1 MYRIVLAEDH
11 ALVREGIKKI
21 VEDFADLQVVG
32 EVGDGL
38 QLLELLKTL
47 TADMVI
53 LDISMP
59 KMSGIEAAK
68 EIKRRYPQV
77 KVLILTMHKKKEY
90 LNDAI
95 AAGVDGYLLKED
107 VAKELGSAIDK
118 IRQGQT
124 YISPLLSNEMTSLF
138 VQSRRVV
145 PEKPEE
151 PLTPREIE
159 IIKLI
164 AEGKSSR
171 EIADP
176 AILEFPHHPES
187 PDQNYAQV
195 KPEEEYRS
203 GEIRH
208 PDGLYPR
215 RRALTGARGLRRN
228 SCCNY
233 LILIQ
238 YYHVC

>member
-32 EVGDGL
+32 EAGDGL

-47 TADMVI
+47 SADLVI

-59 KMSGIEAAK
+59 KMPGIEVAK
-68 EIKRRYPQV
+68 EIKRSYPRV
-77 KVLILTMHKKKEY
+77 KVLILTMHKMKEY

-107 VAKELGSAIDK
+107 LAKELGSAISK
-118 IRQGQT
+118 IRQGMI
-124 YISPLLSNEMTSLF
+124 YISTLLSNEMTSLF
-138 VQSRRVV
+138 VQSRRLA
-145 PEKPEE
+145 PERPVE

-171 EIADP
+171 EIAALLFLSFRTIQNHRTRIMRKLNLKKNTDLVKYAIQMGFIP
-176 AILEFPHHPES
+176 A
-187 PDQNYAQV
+187 
-195 KPEEEYRS
+195 S
-203 GEIRH
+203 G
-208 PDGLYPR
+208 
-215 RRALTGARGLRRN
+215 
-228 SCCNY
+228 
-233 LILIQ
+233 
-238 YYHVC
+238 V

>member
-32 EVGDGL
+32 EAGDGL
-38 QLLELLKTL
+38 ELLELLKTL
-47 TADMVI
+47 SADLVI

-59 KMSGIEAAK
+59 RMPGIEVAK
-68 EIKRRYPQV
+68 EIKRSYPQV
-77 KVLILTMHKKKEY
+77 KVLILTMHRMKEY

-107 VAKELGSAIDK
+107 VAKELGSAISK
-118 IRQGQT
+118 IRQGMP
-124 YISPLLSNEMTSLF
+124 YISTLLSNEMTSLF

-145 PEKPEE
+145 PERPAE

-171 EIADP
+171 EIAALLFLSFRTIQNHRTRIMRKLNLKKNTDLVKYAIQIGLIP
-176 AILEFPHHPES
+176 A
-187 PDQNYAQV
+187 
-195 KPEEEYRS
+195 S
-203 GEIRH
+203 G
-208 PDGLYPR
+208 
-215 RRALTGARGLRRN
+215 
-228 SCCNY
+228 
-233 LILIQ
+233 
-238 YYHVC
+238 V

>member
-1 MYRIVLAEDH
+1 MYRILLAEDH

-21 VEDFADLQVVG
+21 LEDFADLEVVG

-47 TADMVI
+47 TTDMVI

-59 KMSGIEAAK
+59 RMPGIEAAK

-95 AAGVDGYLLKED
+95 GAGADGYLLKED
-107 VAKELGSAIDK
+107 LAKELGSAIDK
-118 IRQGQT
+118 IRQGT
-124 YISPLLSNEMTSLF
+124 IYISPLLSNEMARLF
-138 VQSRRVV
+138 AESRREV
-145 PEKPEE
+145 PDDREE

-159 IIKLI
+159 IVKLI

-171 EIADP
+171 EIADQLFLSFRTIQNHRTRIMRKLNLKKNTDLVKY
-176 AILEFPHHPES
+176 AIQMGWVVTE
-187 PDQNYAQV
+187 
-195 KPEEEYRS
+195 
-203 GEIRH
+203 
-208 PDGLYPR
+208 
-215 RRALTGARGLRRN
+215 RG
-228 SCCNY
+228 
-233 LILIQ
+233 
-238 YYHVC
+238 

>member
-11 ALVREGIKKI
+11 ALVRAGIKKI

-32 EVGDGL
+32 EAGDGL

-47 TADMVI
+47 NADLVI

-59 KMSGIEAAK
+59 KLSGIEVAK
-68 EIKRRYPQV
+68 EIKRSYPQV
-77 KVLILTMHKKKEY
+77 KVLILTMHKMKEY

-107 VAKELGSAIDK
+107 LAKELGSAIAK

-124 YISPLLSNEMTSLF
+124 YISTLLSEAMTSLF
-138 VQSRRVV
+138 VESRRTV
-145 PEKPEE
+145 PERPVE

-171 EIADP
+171 EIADQLFLSFRTIQNHRTRIMRKLNLKKNIDLVKY
-176 AILEFPHHPES
+176 AIQMGFIP
-187 PDQNYAQV
+187 
-195 KPEEEYRS
+195 S
-203 GEIRH
+203 G
-208 PDGLYPR
+208 G
-215 RRALTGARGLRRN
+215 
-228 SCCNY
+228 
-233 LILIQ
+233 
-238 YYHVC
+238 V

>member
-1 MYRIVLAEDH
+1 MYRILLAEDH

-47 TADMVI
+47 SADLVI

-77 KVLILTMHKKKEY
+77 KILILTMHKKKEY

-95 AAGVDGYLLKED
+95 AAGADGYLLKED

-118 IRQGQT
+118 VRQGQN
-124 YISPLLSNEMTSLF
+124 YISPLLSDEMTNLF
-138 VQSRRVV
+138 VQSRRLV
-145 PEKPEE
+145 PEIPVE

-164 AEGKSSR
+164 TEGKSSR
-171 EIADP
+171 EIAALLFLSFRTIQNHRTRIMRKLSLKKNTDLVKYAIEMGYIP
-176 AILEFPHHPES
+176 AGG
-187 PDQNYAQV
+187 
-195 KPEEEYRS
+195 R
-203 GEIRH
+203 
-208 PDGLYPR
+208 
-215 RRALTGARGLRRN
+215 
-228 SCCNY
+228 
-233 LILIQ
+233 
-238 YYHVC
+238 

>member
-32 EVGDGL
+32 EAGDAL
-38 QLLELLKTL
+38 QLLEMLKTL
-47 TADMVI
+47 RADMVI

-59 KMSGIEAAK
+59 GMPGIVAAK
-68 EIKRRYPQV
+68 EIKRHYHQI

-95 AAGVDGYLLKED
+95 AAGADGYLLKED

-118 IRQGQT
+118 IRQGMI
-124 YISPLLSNEMTSLF
+124 YISPLLSNELTSLF
-138 VQSRRVV
+138 VQSRREI
-145 PEKPEE
+145 PEIPEE
-151 PLTPREIE
+151 PLTAREVE

-171 EIADP
+171 EIAAQLFLSFRTIQNHRTRIMRKLSLKKNTDLVKYAIQMGFIP
-176 AILEFPHHPES
+176 A
-187 PDQNYAQV
+187 
-195 KPEEEYRS
+195 
-203 GEIRH
+203 G
-208 PDGLYPR
+208 G
-215 RRALTGARGLRRN
+215 G
-228 SCCNY
+228 
-233 LILIQ
+233 
-238 YYHVC
+238 